1 MTHPRGEAVQESA
14 LVVRGTGLAAVA
26 LGLCVLAGWVFGLQR
41 PAGLLPGMAPMKAN
55 TAAALV
61 AAGAALL
68 LFLAGRRR
76 AGIVAAAVSALVG
89 LLTLLEYA
97 TGTDLGIDTL
107 LVRDPS
113 PVPDPGRSAPLTATL
128 LLHLG
133 AALLISAAGWR
144 LVWVTQVLAAL
155 VAQAAL
161 VVLIGYAYRV
171 PALHDLGGVGTTTVP
186 TALGLLA
193 VAVGT
198 LFLNPRAGLMGL
210 VTAPTT
216 GGMVIRRQIPAIV
229 ITLIAFGWLRLAG
242 ERAGWYDTP
251 TGTGLFVV
259 LAALSF
265 GVLTLRTG
273 WMLHRADLH
282 RRAAEGK
289 ALASAGLVRALLEH
303 APDAVFVTDPNG
315 RYIDVNAAACRLLGY
330 TREELLR
337 MGVADVIPPEARPAY
352 EGVRAESYAGKAHRG
367 EWVLVRKDG
376 SLVPAEA
383 NAVVLPDGR
392 WQSFV
397 RDVSDR
403 RRAEAELRASDERF
417 RLALASGAV
426 TVFEQDAELRY
437 VWVYPQDP
445 ALDPEPIGRIDAEL
459 LPAAEVEVL
468 TRLKRRVLE
477 SGEGTRETI
486 RVTLADGP
494 RYYDLLIAPR
504 RDPARRV
511 TGVYGTAL
519 DVTAL
524 KRAEEA
530 LKEGDRRKDEF
541 LATLAH
547 ELRNPLAPIRN
558 VVHVLQLTGGDDPVA
573 RKARDVMERQ
583 LNHLV
588 RLVDDLLDVSRIT
601 RGKLRLRTEPTDL
614 ATVVRNAVEV
624 SRPLIEQS
632 AHELTVALPP
642 EGVPLNGDLVRLSQV
657 FANLLNNAAK
667 YTEPGGRVTLTAA
680 VEGPAVVVAVRD
692 TGVGIPPAALPRLF
706 DIFSQVA
713 GHQERSQ
720 GGLGIGLSLVRGLVD
735 LHRGTVEA
743 HSDGPGTGSTFVV
756 RLPIMRNAEVGVRT
770 SAGPPVRAP
779 GPAVRVC
786 KRVLVVDDNRD
797 SAESLAM
804 MLTMT
809 GNEVRTAF
817 DGEAG
822 LEAAA
827 AFRPDVAFLDIGM
840 PRLDGHECARRIR
853 SESWGGGVLL
863 VAMTGW
869 GQEEDRRRTREAG
882 FDHHLVKP
890 VDPEV
895 LRAILATPSV
905 SN

>member
-1 MTHPRGEAVQESA
+1 MGTSMTHPPGEAARDSA
-14 LVVRGTGLAAVA
+14 MVVRGTALAVIV
-26 LGLCVLAGWVFGLQR
+26 LGTCVLAGWVFGLGR
-41 PAGLLPGMAPMKAN
+41 PEGLVPGVGGMKAN
-55 TAAALV
+55 TAVALV
-61 AAGAALL
+61 GAGSAILL
-68 LFLAGRRR
+68 LHAGRRR
-76 AGIVAAAVSALVG
+76 AGGFAAGVPTLVG
-89 LLTLLEYA
+89 LFTVLEYA
-97 TGTDLGIDTL
+97 TGTGFGIDTL
-107 LVRDPS
+107 LAADPH
-113 PVPDPGRSAPLTATL
+113 PAPYPGRPAPLTAVL
-128 LLHLG
+128 ALHIGTALVV
-133 AALLISAAGWR
+133 AAAVGRR
-144 LVWVTQVLAAL
+144 LAWVTQVLAAL

-161 VVLIGYAYRV
+161 MVLIGHVYGV
-171 PALHDLGGVGTTTVP
+171 PALYQPGSVTATAVP
-186 TALGLLA
+186 TAIGLLA

-216 GGMVIRRQIPAIV
+216 GGMVVRRQIPAIL
-229 ITLIAFGWLRLAG
+229 ITLVVLGWLRLAG
-242 ERAGWYDTP
+242 ERTGLFDDP

-259 LAALSF
+259 LAGLVF

-273 WMLHRADLH
+273 WLLHRADLH

-289 ALASAGLVRALLEH
+289 ALASAGLARALLEH

-330 TREELLR
+330 TREEFLG
-337 MGVADVIPPEARPAY
+337 MGIPDVLPPEVHGAY
-352 EGVRAESYAGKAHRG
+352 EQVRAEAYAGKAHRG

-376 SLVPAEA
+376 LRVPVEA
-383 NAVVLPDGR
+383 SSVVLPDGR

-397 RDVSDR
+397 RDISDR
-403 RRAEAELRASDERF
+403 KRAEAELRESDERF

-426 TVFEQDAELRY
+426 TVYEQDADLRY

-445 ALDPEPIGRIDAEL
+445 ALDPGQIGRTDGDL
-459 LPAAEVEVL
+459 LPAEEAEPL

-477 SGEGTRETI
+477 TGEGVRETV

-494 RYYDLLIAPR
+494 RYYDLLVAPR
-504 RDPARRV
+504 RDPSGRV

-530 LKEGDRRKDEF
+530 LREADRRKDEF

-558 VVHVLQLTGGDDPVA
+558 VVHVLQLTGGDDPAA
-573 RKARDVMERQ
+573 RKARDMMERQ

-601 RGKLRLRTEPTDL
+601 RGKLRLRAEPTDL
-614 ATVVRNAVEV
+614 GAVVRNAVEV
-624 SRPLIEQS
+624 SRPLIEQ
-632 AHELTVALPP
+632 AGHELTVSLPA
-642 EGVPLNGDLVRLSQV
+642 EVVPLHADVVRLSQV

-667 YTEPGGRVTLTAA
+667 YTEPGGRIRLTAT
-680 VEGPAVVVAVRD
+680 VEGPTVAVSVRD
-692 TGVGIPPAALPRLF
+692 TGVGIPPAALPKLF

-720 GGLGIGLSLVRGLVD
+720 GGLGIGLSLVKGLVE
-735 LHRGTVEA
+735 LHGGTVETR
-743 HSDGPGTGSTFVV
+743 SDGPGTGSEFVV
-756 RLPIMRNAEVGVRT
+756 RLPVTRSAGLGART
-770 SAGPPVRAP
+770 SEAPALRAP
-779 GPAVRVC
+779 SSALRVTR
-786 KRVLVVDDNRD
+786 RVLVVDDNRD

-804 MLTMT
+804 MLKLT

-822 LEAAA
+822 LAEAE

-853 SESWGGGVLL
+853 SSPWGGGVLL

-869 GQEEDRRRTREAG
+869 GQEEDRRRTRAAG

-890 VDPEV
+890 VDPEA
-895 LRAILATPSV
+895 LRMILAS
-905 SN
+905 

>member
-1 MTHPRGEAVQESA
+1 MTHPPEEAVRESA
-14 LVVRGTGLAAVA
+14 LVVRGTALAAIA
-26 LGLCVLAGWVFGLQR
+26 LGVCVLAGWLFGLTR
-41 PAGLLPGMAPMKAN
+41 PPGLLPGQAAMKAN
-55 TAAALV
+55 TAAALA

-68 LFLAGRRR
+68 LLHSGRRR
-76 AGIVAAAVSALVG
+76 LGIVAAGVPVLVG
-89 LLTLLEYA
+89 LLTILEYT
-97 TGTDLGIDTL
+97 TGIEFGIDTL
-107 LVRDPS
+107 LAADPS
-113 PVPDPGRSAPLTATL
+113 PVPSPGRPVPLTATL

-133 AALLISAAGWR
+133 AALIVSAVAAR
-144 LVWVTQVLAAL
+144 LVWVTQMLAAL
-155 VAQAAL
+155 VALVAL
-161 VVLIGYAYRV
+161 IVQIGYAYRV
-171 PALHDLGGVGTTTVP
+171 PALYDPAGVGTTTVP
-186 TALGLLA
+186 TALGLLSVSA
-193 VAVGT
+193 GT

-216 GGMVIRRQIPAIV
+216 GGTVIRRQIPAIV
-229 ITLIAFGWLRLAG
+229 ITLVALGWLRLVG
-242 ERAGWYDTP
+242 ERAGWFDTS
-251 TGTGLFVV
+251 TGTACFVV
-259 LAALSF
+259 VTGLVF
-265 GVLTLRTG
+265 GILTLRTA

-289 ALASAGLVRALLEH
+289 ALASAGLARALLEH

-330 TREELLR
+330 TREEFLG
-337 MGVADVIPPEARPAY
+337 MSIPDVIPPEVHGAY
-352 EGVRAESYAGKAHRG
+352 EQVRAEAYAGKAHRG
-367 EWVLVRKDG
+367 EWVLVRKDR
-376 SLVPAEA
+376 SLVPVEA
-383 NAVVLPDGR
+383 SALVLPDGR

-403 RRAEAELRASDERF
+403 QRAEAALRTTDERF

-426 TVFEQDAELRY
+426 TVYEQDAELRY
-437 VWVYPQDP
+437 VWVYPQNP
-445 ALDPEPIGRIDAEL
+445 AFHPGSVGRMDADL
-459 LPAAEVEVL
+459 VPPAEAETL
-468 TRLKRRVLE
+468 TAIKQRVLE
-477 SGEGTRETI
+477 TGVGTRETI
-486 RVTLADGP
+486 RITLADGP
-494 RYYDLLIAPR
+494 RYYDLLVAPR
-504 RDPARRV
+504 RDLAGRV

-558 VVHVLQLTGGDDPVA
+558 VVHVLQLTGGDDPAA
-573 RKARDVMERQ
+573 RKARDMIDRQ

-588 RLVDDLLDVSRIT
+588 RLVDDLLDISRVS
-601 RGKLRLRTEPTDL
+601 RGKLRLRAEPTDL
-614 ATVVRNAVEV
+614 ETVVRNAVEV

-632 AHELTVALPP
+632 RHELTVSLPS
-642 EGVPLNGDLVRLSQV
+642 ETVPLRGDLVRLSQV

-667 YTEPGGRVTLTAA
+667 YTEPGGRITLTAT
-680 VEGPAVVVAVRD
+680 VDGPTAVVSVRD

-720 GGLGIGLSLVRGLVD
+720 GGLGIGLSLVKGLVE
-735 LHRGTVEA
+735 LHGGIVEA
-743 HSDGPGTGSTFVV
+743 HSNGPGTGSTFLV
-756 RLPIMRNAEVGVRT
+756 RLPVARNTEPTLRDSELSAVRT
-770 SAGPPVRAP
+770 AHSEFGVP
-779 GPAVRVC
+779 

-822 LEAAA
+822 LEAAE

-853 SESWGGGVLL
+853 SRPWGGGVLL

-869 GQEEDRRRTREAG
+869 GQDEDRRRTRAAG

-890 VDPEV
+890 VDPEA
-895 LRAILATPSV
+895 LRAILAS
-905 SN
+905 